1 MLVMLENPGNL
12 AMLVMLGNNVS
23 STCGWCRQA
32 RRTLL
37 GLLHYDPM
45 TKQETEAGYG
55 AGSGKP
61 DVMFGFLK
69 HMWGIGDRVEAF
81 HRCVLTRGF

>member
-1 MLVMLENPGNL
+1 ML
-12 AMLVMLGNNVS
+12 AMLGHKVPPTRG
-23 STCGWCRQA
+23 CRRQA
-32 RRTLL
+32 RRALL

-45 TKQETEAGYG
+45 TRQEAEAGYG

-81 HRCVLTRGF
+81 HR

>member
-1 MLVMLENPGNL
+1 MPLSARSFL
-12 AMLVMLGNNVS
+12 
-23 STCGWCRQA
+23 TCLRLQSCRRQA

-37 GLLHYDPM
+37 GLLHYDPG
-45 TKQETEAGYG
+45 TRQEGQPGFG

-69 HMWGIGDRVEAF
+69 HLWGTGERVDAF
-81 HRCVLTRGF
+81 HR